1 MDKLNGGE
9 AASAVTGEDPA
20 MSDDQEHPREKP
32 GAGAGRHEPDE
43 TREFSPFADEPGVGG
58 PGVGGPGAGG
68 PGAGNL
74 DETRADEPFAG
85 LAGPDGGTRSGVTDS
100 ADGPSWVSDH
110 TEQMPATPGT
120 GPSEQDGT
128 RVIPAVDDATQ
139 VTPPADAATSTLPR
153 GDWADPGR
161 AEAAARAAA
170 GRTEPDWETRS
181 EPVWAARA
189 QVRTPR
195 PGAGGDYTTH
205 TDWAPVPS
213 EPRRVW
219 WSPILI
225 GILVMLLIAALGF
238 GVWLIVQSVGD
249 DEPTAPVVTGSV
261 VPSPAP
267 VTTEPSSTPTSAAA
281 TTKPPS
287 SAPPEPAEVSI
298 PALVGL
304 SSADARRALD
314 RVGLTYRLIFRSSDA
329 EPGTV
334 IDSDPPEGR
343 EVPADTEVTLVI
355 AAARSSA
362 PTTGTPT
369 TLEGVDEPNE

>member
-1 MDKLNGGE
+1 
-9 AASAVTGEDPA
+9 

-32 GAGAGRHEPDE
+32 GTGAGRHEPDE
-43 TREFSPFADEPGVGG
+43 TREFSPFAGG
-58 PGVGGPGAGG
+58 PGAGGPGAGG

-74 DETRADEPFAG
+74 DETRADGPFAG

-100 ADGPSWVSDH
+100 AEGPSWVSDH

-139 VTPPADAATSTLPR
+139 VTPPTH
-153 GDWADPGR
+153 
-161 AEAAARAAA
+161 
-170 GRTEPDWETRS
+170 WETRS

-249 DEPTAPVVTGSV
+249 EEPTAPVVTGSV

-362 PTTGTPT
+362 PTTGTPA
-369 TLEGVDEPNE
+369 TLEGADEPNE

>member
-20 MSDDQEHPREKP
+20 MSDHQEHPRDKP
-32 GAGAGRHEPDE
+32 GAGAGRYEP
-43 TREFSPFADEPGVGG
+43 
-58 PGVGGPGAGG
+58 
-68 PGAGNL
+68 
-74 DETRADEPFAG
+74 DETRADEPFVG
-85 LAGPDGGTRSGVTDS
+85 QVGPDGGTRSGATHS
-100 ADGPSWVSDH
+100 ADGPSWAADH
-110 TEQMPATPGT
+110 TEQMPAAPGT
-120 GPSEQDGT
+120 GPSEQDRT
-128 RVIPAVDDATQ
+128 RVIPAADDATR
-139 VTPPADAATSTLPR
+139 VTPRADATSILPP
-153 GDWADPGR
+153 GDRADPGR
-161 AEAAARAAA
+161 TEAAARAAA
-170 GRTEPDWETRS
+170 GRTQPGS

-225 GILVMLLIAALGF
+225 GIVVMLLIAALGF
-238 GVWLIVQSVGD
+238 GIWLIMKSVGD
-249 DEPTAPVVTGSV
+249 DEPATPVVTGSV
-261 VPSPAP
+261 VPSRAP
-267 VTTEPSSTPTSAAA
+267 VTTEPSSAPTSASA
-281 TTKPPS
+281 TTKPPT
-287 SAPPEPAEVSI
+287 SAPPEPAEVPI

-304 SSADARRALD
+304 SSADARQALD
-314 RVGLTYRLIFRSSDA
+314 RVGLPYRLIFHSSDA

-355 AAARSSA
+355 AAARPS
-362 PTTGTPT
+362 TPT
-369 TLEGVDEPNE
+369 TVTPTTTEGADKADEPDE